1 MSVNQKYFLDYE
13 HAKLQIFHPKK
24 KICFKL
30 NSLKHR
36 QELALKQRQTKN
48 KIEQK

>member
-1 MSVNQKYFLDYE
+1 MSVNQKYFLDYK
-13 HAKLQIFHPKK
+13 HAKLQIFTQKK
-24 KICFKL
+24 NCFKL

-36 QELALKQRQTKN
+36 KELALKQRQTKN

>member
-24 KICFKL
+24 KFVL
-30 NSLKHR
+30 N
-36 QELALKQRQTKN
+36 QTR
-48 KIEQK
+48 